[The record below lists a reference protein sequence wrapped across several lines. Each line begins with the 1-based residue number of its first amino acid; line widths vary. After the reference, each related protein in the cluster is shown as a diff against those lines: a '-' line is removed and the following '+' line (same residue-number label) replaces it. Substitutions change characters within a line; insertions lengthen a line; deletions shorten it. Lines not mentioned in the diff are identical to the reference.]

1 MEKTNC
7 RMNRIEEPDVTQIR
21 MFRLHS
27 HHLDREYGKSDLLD
41 IAGACGLQNTPP
53 GAWET
58 ALFNRVPDYSQ
69 ADMEELL
76 YRKKTLLQAWSL
88 RGAPVVFPASEC
100 DTFLTALTAKEDEP
114 WIYTRGISAALD
126 FLQMDFEELFL
137 LLKRVIPRLDGG
149 MITSKSDLD
158 QTLAGWMEPFLADDK
173 RVLWNRPSMY
183 GDPDRQTVGGA
194 VVSFLLRPCAFEGLV
209 VFGERDGTSPTFT
222 SRINWLGKTETAVEN
237 GTGESGAS
245 NGAAGKLVRKFLH
258 CYGPATA
265 NMFAVWLGCS
275 GKQARRMWKTVS
287 EEMEAVTVSGKKAF
301 ILSCDRDKFLSPA
314 PLQRELL
321 LLGGHDP
328 YLDQRD
334 RLVLQPDRTLH
345 SRIWKLVTNPGAVV
359 YRGEVSGVWTGKK
372 SSKGMEIKV
381 SLWRDFPGRK
391 KLAGLAE
398 AYAAFRGQELSGLEL
413 EIL

>member
-1 MEKTNC
+1 
-7 RMNRIEEPDVTQIR
+7 MNRIEEPDVTQIR

-27 HHLDREYGKSDLLD
+27 HHLDREYGKSDLFD
-41 IAGACGLQNTPP
+41 IAGACGLQNSPP
-53 GAWET
+53 GAWAT
-58 ALFNRVPDYSQ
+58 ALFNRIPDYSP

-100 DTFLTALTAKEDEP
+100 DAFLTALTAKEDEP

-209 VFGERDGTSPTFT
+209 VFGERDGATPTFT
-222 SRINWLGKTETAVEN
+222 SRINWRGKTETAVEN

-245 NGAAGKLVRKFLH
+245 NGAAGKLVRKLLH

-265 NMFAVWLGCS
+265 NMFAVWRGCS

-321 LLGGHDP
+321 LLGGHAP

-381 SLWRDFPGRK
+381 SLWRDFPGRQ

>member
-1 MEKTNC
+1 MEETDC
-7 RMNRIEEPDVTQIR
+7 RMNRTEELDVIKIR

-27 HHLDREYGKSDLLD
+27 HHLDREYGKSDLSD

-58 ALFNRVPDYSQ
+58 ALFNRIPDCSLTE
-69 ADMEELL
+69 MEELL
-76 YRKKTLLQAWSL
+76 YRKKTLLQAWSF
-88 RGAPVVFPASEC
+88 RGMPVVFPASER
-100 DTFLTALTAKEDEP
+100 DAFLTALTAQEGEP
-114 WIYTRGISAALD
+114 WIYTQGIAGALD

-137 LLKRVIPRLDGG
+137 LLKHVIIRLDES
-149 MITSKSDLD
+149 IISSKRDLD
-158 QTLAGWMEPFLADDK
+158 QTLAGWMAPYLPDEK

-209 VFGERDGTSPTFT
+209 VFGERDKAGPAFT
-222 SRINWLGKTETAVEN
+222 SCKNWLGKTDTAVDGDIGDNIAAKE
-237 GTGESGAS
+237 AS
-245 NGAAGKLVRKFLH
+245 GKLVRKFLH
-258 CYGPATA
+258 CYGPATT
-265 NMFAVWLGCS
+265 NMFAAWLGCS

-287 EEMEAVTVSGKKAF
+287 EEMEPVTVSGKKAF
-301 ILSCDRDKFLSPA
+301 ILSSDRAEFISPV

-328 YLDQRD
+328 FLDQRD
-334 RLVLQPDRTLH
+334 RLILQPDKTLH

-359 YRGEVSGVWTGKK
+359 YRGEVIGVFTGKK
-372 SSKGMEIKV
+372 KSKGIEMKL
-381 SLWRDFPGRK
+381 SLWRDFPGRQ

-398 AYAAFRGQELSGLEL
+398 AYAAFRGQELNGLNL

>member
-1 MEKTNC
+1 
-7 RMNRIEEPDVTQIR
+7 MNRIEEPDVTQIR

-27 HHLDREYGKSDLLD
+27 HHLDREYGKSDLFD
-41 IAGACGLQNTPP
+41 IAGACGLQNSPP

-58 ALFNRVPDYSQ
+58 ALFNRIPDYSP

-100 DTFLTALTAKEDEP
+100 DAFLTALTAKEDEP

-209 VFGERDGTSPTFT
+209 VFGERDGATPTFT
-222 SRINWLGKTETAVEN
+222 SRINWLGKTQTAVEN

-381 SLWRDFPGRK
+381 SLWRDFPGRQ